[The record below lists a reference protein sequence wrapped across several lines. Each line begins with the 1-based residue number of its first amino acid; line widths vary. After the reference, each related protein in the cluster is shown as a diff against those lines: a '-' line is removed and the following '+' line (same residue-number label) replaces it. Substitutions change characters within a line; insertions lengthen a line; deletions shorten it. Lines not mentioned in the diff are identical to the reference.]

1 MLNQTKPDPVR
12 SPLLD
17 EAQAQ
22 GIRHG
27 YFTRVGGVSGG
38 IYQG

>member
-12 SPLLD
+12 SPLL
-17 EAQAQ
+17 EKARPQ

-27 YFTRVGGVSGG
+27 YF
-38 IYQG
+38 